1 MLSLFEC
8 MTCSLPLPLEEI
20 RLIATVNSIFHLSD
34 FLRLFMSFEYGLI
47 LLSILQLMVFYF
59 TVTSTFTL
67 SLLLLYS
74 M

>member
-34 FLRLFMSFEYGLI
+34 FLRLFMSFEY
-47 LLSILQLMVFYF
+47 SS
-59 TVTSTFTL
+59 TVLRYSSTYSVL
-67 SLLLLYS
+67 SLSPLLLYS
-74 M
+74 I